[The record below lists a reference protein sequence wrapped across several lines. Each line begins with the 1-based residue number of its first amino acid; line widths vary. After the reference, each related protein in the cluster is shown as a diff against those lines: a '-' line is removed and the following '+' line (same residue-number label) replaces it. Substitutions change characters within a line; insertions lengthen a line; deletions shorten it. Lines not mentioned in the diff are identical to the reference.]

1 MSGTV
6 PHHRTIIA
14 FCVAAIIGY
23 SVFSLWAVFDSEDAA
38 LRGDVIGTWKSFA
51 VAAFAFWLGSSSGG
65 KAAAGG
71 DTPGPTPV
79 IVDQPPAKREI
90 PEPAFALFDGD
101 TAEPKPTA
109 QPNS

>member
-6 PHHRTIIA
+6 PHQRTIIA

-23 SVFSLWAVFDSEDAA
+23 SVFSLWAVFESEDAA
-38 LRGDVIGTWKSFA
+38 QRGDVIGTWKSFA

-65 KAAAGG
+65 KAASGG

-79 IVDQPPAKREI
+79 TVENPPSEPVPTKPI
-90 PEPAFALFDGD
+90 PEPAFARFDS
-101 TAEPKPTA
+101 EPSPPRPTV
-109 QPNS
+109 